1 MIVRCHVRSLVV
13 RTSSCVVVS
22 ALVVACA
29 AGGRDARAPAS
40 SAPAGYAGSQN
51 ESQQYPQQ
59 PGAYPQQPQQ
69 PGYPAPPPAEPSAPS
84 QPQPGQVGG
93 LPGQPGAGGNARTMA
108 FSSAL
113 DEVDSS
119 QRQLDVAAG
128 DCNNACRALGSMDRA
143 AGRLCSLAQGN
154 DEGRR
159 CDDAKKKV
167 YSARDRVK
175 QTCGACPGGVS
186 VDRSAP
192 VPSVR

>member
-1 MIVRCHVRSLVV
+1 MLASRSRFLIVRGGSTAL
-13 RTSSCVVVS
+13 VS

-29 AGGRDARAPAS
+29 AGGRDAKAPAS
-40 SAPAGYAGSQN
+40 SVPAGYAGSQN

-59 PGAYPQQPQQ
+59 PGAYPQQPAQ
-69 PGYPAPPPAEPSAPS
+69 PGYPAPPPPEPSAPS
-84 QPQPGQVGG
+84 QPQPGQFGGQPG
-93 LPGQPGAGGNARTMA
+93 LPGGGANSRTMA
-108 FSSAL
+108 FSAAL